1 MFINKYGI
9 LQIVR
14 ETKDNNKQ
22 KENRM
27 NNFFRTLWKGEKKK
41 LKKNNDTYINCSWD
55 EARKDPLGVL
65 SKNKKKNVY
74 LYLG

>member
-1 MFINKYGI
+1 
-9 LQIVR
+9 
-14 ETKDNNKQ
+14 
-22 KENRM
+22 M

-41 LKKNNDTYINCSWD
+41 LKKNNDTYINCNWD